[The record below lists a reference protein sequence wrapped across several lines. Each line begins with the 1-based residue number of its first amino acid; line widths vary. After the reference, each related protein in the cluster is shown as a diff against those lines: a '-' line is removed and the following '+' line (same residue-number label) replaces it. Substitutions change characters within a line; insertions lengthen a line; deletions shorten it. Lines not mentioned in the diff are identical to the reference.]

1 MLERLREVRKAL
13 GLNQTEFA
21 KSLGINQSSYSLI
34 EVGRISMADRYIKTI
49 CALYGIDEEWLLT
62 GKGEMFAKESDE
74 LALVYKKLPVSYK
87 KALVRIA
94 KDFLSLAKEENRV

>member
-49 CALYGIDEEWLLT
+49 CALYGVDENWLLT
-62 GKGEMFAKESDE
+62 GKGEMFAQESDE
-74 LALVYKKLPVSYK
+74 LALVYKQLPASYQ
-87 KALVRIA
+87 KALMKVA
-94 KDFLSLAKEENRV
+94 KDFLSLAKEEKRV